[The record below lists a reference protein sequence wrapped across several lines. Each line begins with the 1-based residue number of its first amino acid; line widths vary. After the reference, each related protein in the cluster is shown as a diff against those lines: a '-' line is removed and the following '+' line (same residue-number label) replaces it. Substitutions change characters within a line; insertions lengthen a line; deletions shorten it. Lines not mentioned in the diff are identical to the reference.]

1 MRDIRPLHP
10 EVFMKARTALETAVQ
25 DLLST
30 DWEEGQRHNAFE
42 MAVALRQAARESGWH
57 ETESTLR
64 VVESLLSL
72 PSREAQA
79 IRQALRDKLGELLGL
94 LRKVPASRSA

>member
-1 MRDIRPLHP
+1 MKDLRPLHS

-25 DLLST
+25 DLLAAG
-30 DWEEGQRHNAFE
+30 WEEGLRRNTCE
-42 MAVALRQAARESGWH
+42 MAVALRQAARDAGWH

-64 VVESLLSL
+64 VVESLLAL
-72 PSREAQA
+72 PSREALS
-79 IRQALRDKLGELLGL
+79 IRQALREKLGELLGL